1 MNEEIFPLVDEDGN
15 IIGQA
20 SRNQCHNGSKLL
32 HPVIHL
38 HIFNNKGELLLQKR
52 SPNKDIQP
60 NKWDSSVAGHIDLG
74 ETPETALHRE
84 AFEEVGI
91 INITPQFITKYVIET
106 ENERELS
113 YCFYTVYNGKFKF
126 NKDEIS
132 EGKFWE
138 IEKISEL
145 IGQNIFTYNFEIDF
159 QRFLKD
165 GISNLINNKK

>member
-74 ETPETALHRE
+74 EIPETALHRE